1 MDDRLEQLRRGHEQM
16 MRDLPELSPEEM
28 SQAFHLLEVP
38 NYPEPVSPRLE
49 TLSAEEWGSLS
60 LALQFLMLELE
71 HSRVH

>member
-1 MDDRLEQLRRGHEQM
+1 MDDRLKQLRRSHALMLEEFP
-16 MRDLPELSPEEM
+16 DLSVEEL
-28 SQAFHLLEVP
+28 SQAFHLLSVP